1 MNRVQARRL
10 LVLALVAIAAPMQAL
25 QAQEGET
32 GRVIGRVLDAE
43 SAKPLSTVQVY
54 IDDGSI
60 GTLSDLNGRF
70 VIDRVPSGRVS
81 VTAQIIGYGT
91 KTITD
96 LDVEPGQAVNVDIT
110 LETSAVE
117 LDAVVVTAERER
129 SSQVFLLDER
139 RTSTAMVEAVGA
151 VEISRRPDSDAADVA
166 QRMTGVTVTDGKY
179 VFVRGLGERY
189 SQTTLNGSSLPSPE
203 PEREV
208 VPLDL
213 FPSGFLES
221 LETQK
226 SYTADLPA
234 DFSGG
239 SVKIETKDFP
249 NRLTVRLGVSSS
261 FNTSS
266 QFHDGF
272 LNYVGGKRDFLGFDD
287 GTRDQPDVVT
297 QLMGDPSSGQ
307 RLPADANQRIAI
319 GQAFQQL
326 GQGFTPRSGDT
337 PLNRSFN
344 LSIGARSD
352 IFDEGEV
359 GYFLAG
365 SYSDSY
371 ALRENEIERKWRVSA
386 FNPDTPENLRQP
398 NVDYAFTRGTRNVG
412 WGTVGNLTFKPNRDQ
427 KISLRTT
434 INVSTED
441 EARRYEGPNREDI
454 GATVRSDRL
463 RFVSRVMF
471 WSQLSG
477 EHALFGTRLTWRA
490 AGARATRNEPLLR
503 EAVYIED
510 DGVFTLLPIGES
522 GRYLWSDLTDDDL
535 SGAVDWE
542 IPVDMLVDG
551 ATVKVGGAY
560 RNRSRDFAARRLNW
574 RFLGNTVQDL
584 DQALSTATIVDQV
597 RNPGEFAIDEVVEP
611 GDLYGATDER
621 MGGYGQ
627 LTVPFGNLEAI
638 AGLRVE
644 SYSLGLDSR
653 GSTLQDVSQ
662 VDLAPSLN
670 LIFKPRADVRF
681 RGAISQT
688 VDRPEFRELAPFQ
701 FTEATSLRQL
711 YGNPELIPATILN
724 TDLRADWFPQPGEII
739 SIGGFYK
746 RLENPIEQV
755 FLAAASDAYSFQN
768 AERAEI
774 RGIELDVQLSLARLA
789 NMLDGLSMQTNY
801 SWINSQV
808 TVRQGTGGFEPTNLD
823 RPLEGQA
830 SYVLNAGLNYATF
843 SGLEAGVFFNRF
855 GKRLTAAGGSG
866 IPDLYEKPRNSLD
879 ASFGFPIPTASGAR
893 VKISGSNLL
902 DSEYRFEQSANGITQ
917 VQQLYTVGRTFSVG
931 LSWEF

>member
-1 MNRVQARRL
+1 
-10 LVLALVAIAAPMQAL
+10 
-25 QAQEGET
+25 
-32 GRVIGRVLDAE
+32 
-43 SAKPLSTVQVY
+43 
-54 IDDGSI
+54 
-60 GTLSDLNGRF
+60 
-70 VIDRVPSGRVS
+70 
-81 VTAQIIGYGT
+81 
-91 KTITD
+91 
-96 LDVEPGQAVNVDIT
+96 
-110 LETSAVE
+110 
-117 LDAVVVTAERER
+117 
-129 SSQVFLLDER
+129 
-139 RTSTAMVEAVGA
+139 
-151 VEISRRPDSDAADVA
+151 
-166 QRMTGVTVTDGKY
+166 
-179 VFVRGLGERY
+179 
-189 SQTTLNGSSLPSPE
+189 
-203 PEREV
+203 
-208 VPLDL
+208 
-213 FPSGFLES
+213 
-221 LETQK
+221 
-226 SYTADLPA
+226 
-234 DFSGG
+234 
-239 SVKIETKDFP
+239 
-249 NRLTVRLGVSSS
+249 
-261 FNTSS
+261 
-266 QFHDGF
+266 
-272 LNYVGGKRDFLGFDD
+272 
-287 GTRDQPDVVT
+287 
-297 QLMGDPSSGQ
+297 
-307 RLPADANQRIAI
+307 
-319 GQAFQQL
+319 
-326 GQGFTPRSGDT
+326 
-337 PLNRSFN
+337 
-344 LSIGARSD
+344 
-352 IFDEGEV
+352 
-359 GYFLAG
+359 
-365 SYSDSY
+365 
-371 ALRENEIERKWRVSA
+371 
-386 FNPDTPENLRQP
+386 
-398 NVDYAFTRGTRNVG
+398 
-412 WGTVGNLTFKPNRDQ
+412 
-427 KISLRTT
+427 
-434 INVSTED
+434 
-441 EARRYEGPNREDI
+441 
-454 GATVRSDRL
+454 
-463 RFVSRVMF
+463 
-471 WSQLSG
+471 
-477 EHALFGTRLTWRA
+477 
-490 AGARATRNEPLLR
+490 
-503 EAVYIED
+503 
-510 DGVFTLLPIGES
+510 
-522 GRYLWSDLTDDDL
+522 
-535 SGAVDWE
+535 
-542 IPVDMLVDG
+542 
-551 ATVKVGGAY
+551 VKVGGAY

>member
-1 MNRVQARRL
+1 MNRVKARQPL
-10 LVLALVAIAAPMQAL
+10 FLTLVLLATVVQGLH
-25 QAQEGET
+25 AQEGRT
-32 GRVIGRVLDAE
+32 GRIIGRVLDAE
-43 SAKPLSTVQVY
+43 SGKPLSTVQVY
-54 IDDGSI
+54 VEDGSR

-70 VIDRVPSGRVS
+70 VIDAVPAGTVS
-81 VTAQIIGYGT
+81 VTAQLIGYGT

-96 LDVEPGQAVNVDIT
+96 VSVGAGEALSVDVT
-110 LETSAVE
+110 LEATALE

-139 RTSTAMVEAVGA
+139 RTSTALVEAVGA

-166 QRMTGVTVTDGKY
+166 QRLTGVTVSDGKY

-249 NRLTVRLGVSSS
+249 DRLTMRLGLSTS
-261 FNTSS
+261 FNTAS
-266 QFHDGF
+266 QFQPGYLH
-272 LNYVGGKRDFLGFDD
+272 YTGGSRDFLGFDD
-287 GTRDQPDVVT
+287 GTRDQPAVVR
-297 QLMGDPSSGQ
+297 QLMGDPSSGE
-307 RLPADANQRIAI
+307 RLPSDPAQRIAI

-337 PLNRSFN
+337 PFNRSFN
-344 LSIGARSD
+344 LSVGSRSS
-352 IFDEGEV
+352 IFEEGEL

-365 SYSDSY
+365 NYSDSY
-371 ALRENEIERKWRVSA
+371 TVRQNEIERKWRVSA
-386 FNPDTPENLRQP
+386 FDPNVPENLRQP
-398 NVDYAFTRGTRNVG
+398 NVDYTFTRGTRGVV
-412 WGTVGNLTFKPNRDQ
+412 WGTVGNLTFKPNLDQ

-434 INVSTED
+434 VNVSTED
-441 EARRYEGPNREDI
+441 EARTYVGANREDI

-463 RFVSRVMF
+463 RFVSRVML
-471 WSQLSG
+471 WGQLSG

-490 AGARATRNEPLLR
+490 AGARATRDEPLLR
-503 EAVYIED
+503 EAIYIED
-510 DGVFTLLPIGES
+510 DGEFTLLPIGES
-522 GRYLWSDLTDDDL
+522 GRYLWSDLVDDDL
-535 SGAVDWE
+535 SGAFDWE
-542 IPVDMLVDG
+542 IPVRLLTEG

-560 RNRSRDFAARRLNW
+560 RKRTRDFAARRLNW
-574 RFLGNTVQDL
+574 RFLGNTVENL
-584 DQALSTATIVDQV
+584 DEALPTATIVDQV

-611 GDLYGATDER
+611 GDLYGATDTR

-627 LTVPFGNLEAI
+627 LTVPVGNLEAI

-644 SYSLGLDSR
+644 SYQLGLDSR
-653 GSTLQDVSQ
+653 GSVLQDVDQ
-662 VDLAPSLN
+662 VDLAPSVN
-670 LIFKPRADVRF
+670 LIFKPRADFRL
-681 RGAISQT
+681 RGAISRT

-711 YGNPELIPATILN
+711 YGNPTLKPATIVS

-739 SIGGFYK
+739 SVGAFYK
-746 RLENPIEQV
+746 SLKDPIEQV
-755 FLAAASDAYSFQN
+755 FIAAASDAYSFQN

-774 RGIELDVQLSLARLA
+774 RGLELDVQLSLARLA
-789 NMLDGLSMQTNY
+789 MPLDGFSVQTNY
-801 SWINSQV
+801 SWIDSEV
-808 TVRQGTGGFEPTNLD
+808 TVRQGVGGFEPTNLD

-830 SYVLNAGLNYATF
+830 SYVFNAGLNYLAF
-843 SGLEAGVFFNRF
+843 SGFEAGVFFNRF
-855 GKRLTAAGGSG
+855 GHRLTAAGGSG
-866 IPDLYEKPRNSLD
+866 IPDLYEQPRNSLD
-879 ASFGFPIPTASGAR
+879 ASIGLPIPTAAGAR
-893 VKISGSNLL
+893 MKISGSNLL
-902 DSEYRFEQSANGITQ
+902 DSEYRFVQSANGITQ
-917 VQQLYTVGRTFSVG
+917 VQQLYSVGRTFSVG